1 MKLLEQTRQVC
12 RTKHYSPRTED
23 SYIRWIERFLR
34 FHRDTAGQWIH
45 PRDMSAEHVE
55 AFLTHLAARCRV
67 AASTPYGTTL
77 ELQAPSPERG
87 SSEGGTSARQ
97 A

>member
-77 ELQAPSPERG
+77 ELRPPVG
-87 SSEGGTSARQ
+87 
-97 A
+97 